1 MRDQKTRGNTVVE
14 FALMT
19 AFILLPMFLFTYGIG
34 FNLLQQLEVV
44 QVTRDAGH
52 LFVTTQTAVGTTD
65 FTDILEKV
73 GGTAGLPGSA
83 QVYLYRIIYV
93 DSAVCE
99 SGESAGSCAN
109 INSWVIAQF
118 WKDPNGT
125 PPSGFT
131 PFLTDPTGIGT
142 TIPVDSQGNF
152 APVDY
157 VTLNGLNV
165 NAAFSTLGIVP
176 YAKNPTLGLPTGQ
189 TVYFVQTAATP
200 FNVAGVTS
208 MKALS
213 DFSCF

>member
-1 MRDQKTRGNTVVE
+1 MRDQKTRGNAVVE

-65 FTDILEKV
+65 FQDILEKV
-73 GGTAGLPGSA
+73 GATAGLPGSA

-93 DSAVCE
+93 DNAVCK
-99 SGESAGSCAN
+99 SGVSSGSCAN
-109 INSWVIAQF
+109 IDSWVIAQF
-118 WKDPNGT
+118 WKDPSGT
-125 PPSGFT
+125 TPSGFT
-131 PFLTDPTGIGT
+131 PFLTDPSGVST
-142 TIPVDSQGNF
+142 TYGRDSQGQYQ
-152 APVDY
+152 PVDY
-157 VTLNGLNV
+157 VTNAGLNV

-176 YAKNPTLGLPTGQ
+176 YAQNPTLGLPTGQ
-189 TVYFVQTAATP
+189 TIYFVQTAATP

-208 MKALS
+208 MTALS